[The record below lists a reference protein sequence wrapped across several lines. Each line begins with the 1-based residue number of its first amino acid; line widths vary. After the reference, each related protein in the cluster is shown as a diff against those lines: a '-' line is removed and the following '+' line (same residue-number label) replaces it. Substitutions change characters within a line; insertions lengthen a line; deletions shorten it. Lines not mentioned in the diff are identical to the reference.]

1 MTYEQAL
8 AYISQQGRFA
18 MKLGLR
24 RTEAILDA
32 MGNPHRLLQGVH
44 IAGTNG
50 KGSVAAM
57 IATILK
63 TAGFR
68 VGFMTKPHL
77 LDYTERI
84 QIDLVP
90 IPRERFAALFT
101 ELEPLY
107 ARIAEQLGPPTE
119 FEYLTS
125 AALYFLAQEAVDLLV
140 CEVGMG
146 GRLDSTNVTDLGV
159 EVITNIGLDHMKH
172 LGATL
177 PEIAG
182 EKAAILKPGSA
193 AITGARGEALDV
205 IAGVAAERAIPLLR
219 LEDDVQVAT
228 RSRRWHGVEVT
239 VVTPAARYADLA
251 VPLIGLHQGENAA
264 LAVGAVELLR
274 GRGWDVEARHIR
286 TGLAR
291 TRWPARLERIA
302 SSPALLVD
310 GGHNPPALAAL
321 RPAVLDLLQDR
332 PQEPPRRLAVV
343 FGAMADKDLGA
354 MFAELAQLPIDIIA
368 FAPIQWARAATPA
381 QLAARWPASAPARV
395 VAAPSLPE
403 ALARARAAAGSTG
416 VVLACGSVYLAGEI
430 LALERRLPVPA

>member
-77 LDYTERI
+77 IDYTERI
-84 QIDLVP
+84 QVDLVP
-90 IPRERFAALFT
+90 IARERFAALFT

-107 ARIAEQLGPPTE
+107 ARIAAQMGPPTE

-125 AALYFLAQEAVDLLV
+125 AAVYFLAQESVDLLV

-146 GRLDSTNVTDLGV
+146 GRLDSTNVLDLGV
-159 EVITNIGLDHMKH
+159 EVITNIGFDHMQH
-172 LGATL
+172 LGFTL
-177 PEIAG
+177 SKIAA

-193 AITGARGEALDV
+193 AITGARGEALEV
-205 IAGVAAERAIPLLR
+205 IARAATEQGIPLLR
-219 LEDDVQVAT
+219 LGDDVQVST
-228 RSRRWHGVEVT
+228 QSRLWHGVVVT
-239 VVTPAARYADLA
+239 VATPAARYADLA
-251 VPLIGLHQGENAA
+251 VPLIGPHQGDNAA

-274 GRGWDVEARHIR
+274 GRGWDIEVRHIR

-291 TRWPARLERIA
+291 TRWPGRLERIA

-310 GGHNPPALAAL
+310 GGHNPPALAAVRASL
-321 RPAVLDLLQDR
+321 SDLLRGRSGQ
-332 PQEPPRRLAVV
+332 PPRRLAVV
-343 FGAMADKDLGA
+343 FGAMADKDLEA
-354 MFAELAQLPIDIIA
+354 MFAELAHLPIDTIV
-368 FAPIQWARAATPA
+368 FAPIQYTRAATPA
-381 QLAARWPASAPARV
+381 QLAARWPAGSAARI
-395 VAAPSLPE
+395 VAARSLAD
-403 ALARARAAAGSTG
+403 ALARARSAAGPAG

-430 LALERRLPVPA
+430 LALERRLPVPV